1 MINEILEVFRSAGN
15 WHFEASKAKW
25 SIYLKGL
32 DDKKLDILVELL
44 QTIDVRKIS
53 LAELS
58 GYIEMVSLEK
68 LPNFERYG
76 LDKNDARLYDNSW
89 EQY

>member
-1 MINEILEVFRSAGN
+1 MIDDLIKVFQAAGN
-15 WHFEASKAKW
+15 KRFGESKARW

-32 DDKKLDILVELL
+32 DDKRLDILVELL
-44 QTIDVRKIS
+44 QTIDVRNIS

-76 LDKNDARLYDNSW
+76 LDSKDPRLYADNW
-89 EQY
+89 